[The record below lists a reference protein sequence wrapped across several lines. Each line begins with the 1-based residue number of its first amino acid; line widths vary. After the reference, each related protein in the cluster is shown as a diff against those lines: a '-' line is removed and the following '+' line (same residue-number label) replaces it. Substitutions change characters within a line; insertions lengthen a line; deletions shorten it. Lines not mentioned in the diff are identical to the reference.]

1 MRHTPG
7 TTHKTAAA
15 SETHLLPLL
24 LLRLLRV
31 LCFAVGVDRQGLA
44 AFLVN
49 EAHAR
54 HHA

>member
-1 MRHTPG
+1 MPR
-7 TTHKTAAA
+7 TTMPNKHMA
-15 SETHLLPLL
+15 SATELLP
-24 LLRLLRV
+24 LLRV

-49 EAHAR
+49 EAYAR